1 MKLGGAEMNNNLNI
15 DKISLVSDNDNLII
29 EEKYLI
35 YDIFI

>member
-1 MKLGGAEMNNNLNI
+1 MNNNLNI